1 MTRQQKRKLYYGQVL
16 LNLIISR
23 NSLSQRTPVVSSSW
37 KFPGQAR
44 GHAPVV
50 SRIPYT
56 PMSSR
61 VTRKLYVVAL
71 CCCLMI
77 HRLIPSSQFCV
88 VIGVE
93 PLNRLSHQLSS
104 LTKSRGPTNFIPNY
118 SSGYYVDLFDAQ
130 LTSPGRHLM
139 ANRLR
144 RLLYKSN
151 GNRGRTFAAFSRDV
165 AQ

>member
-1 MTRQQKRKLYYGQVL
+1 MYCTAQSYHNSSQHMILTSCGQW
-16 LNLIISR
+16 
-23 NSLSQRTPVVSSSW
+23 LSQRTPVVSGSW
-37 KFPGQAR
+37 QFPGHAR

-50 SRIPYT
+50 FRIPYT

-118 SSGYYVDLFDAQ
+118 SFRCSAY
-130 LTSPGRHLM
+130 
-139 ANRLR
+139 
-144 RLLYKSN
+144 
-151 GNRGRTFAAFSRDV
+151 FAWSSSHG
-165 AQ
+165 